1 MDEVSRLPADLLAG
15 FVNSLKIICKNN
27 NNTED
32 EIIVSDPRQSQSDM
46 SSLTLTNVNKD
57 ISLDVSFN
65 SSAITIF
72 FNKYKINPYQLHR
85 GCKLVAG
92 DVATLALT
100 IPIGVSQRIIDA
112 TISYVCELVFD
123 SFNRSRFTT

>member
-15 FVNSLKIICKNN
+15 FVNSLKTLYNN
-27 NNTED
+27 NNND
-32 EIIVSDPRQSQSDM
+32 IIVGEPRQSQSDISM
-46 SSLTLTNVNKD
+46 LTLTNSNKD

-92 DVATLALT
+92 DIATLALT
-100 IPIGVSQRIIDA
+100 IPIGVSQRVIDA
-112 TISYVCELVFD
+112 TIGYVCELVFD
-123 SFNRSRFTT
+123 SFNRTRFNN